1 MLPPTGQTEAVCAR
15 IHAAMSQPH
24 GTQPR
29 RILAVKLADLGDV
42 LNITPALRALR
53 QSFPQARIDVLV
65 NPHTAV
71 LLQDSA
77 LLDGVVI
84 FPKTNFEGFD
94 ALRPSRWTPLIRHL
108 AALRGQRYDTVVN
121 FHHLTTPLGR
131 AKQRLLVGLSGAQVT
146 AGLDNGHGAWFTHTV
161 RDEGFGFKREVEYW
175 LALAAS
181 LGASSDDLSLDLPIS
196 AADKD
201 EAARHLAAAGL
212 EQRSFAVLHPGS
224 GGFSLA
230 RRWDPPK
237 FATLAAELERRYG
250 LASVLVGGAS
260 DGVEAVLA
268 AAESPLIDLSRRFT
282 IQQLAAV
289 LASCRLF
296 VGADSGVM
304 HIAAAMRAPLVA
316 LFGPTNH
323 LAWAPWT
330 PYSPSRVVRLGI
342 PCSPCAYVGHSVG
355 WRHGCLERTCLAN
368 LDASQ
373 VMAAV
378 EGVMEVGV
386 GRGQDMGEVV
396 GVDG

>member
-1 MLPPTGQTEAVCAR
+1 
-15 IHAAMSQPH
+15 MSQPH
-24 GTQPR
+24 GTLPR

-53 QSFPQARIDVLV
+53 QSFPQAKIDVLV
-65 NPHTAV
+65 NPHTAA

-77 LLDGVVI
+77 LLDEVVI
-84 FPKTNFEGFD
+84 FPKTSFEGFD
-94 ALRPSRWTPLIRHL
+94 ALRPSCWTPLARHL
-108 AALRGQRYDTVVN
+108 AALRGRRYDTVVN

-131 AKQRLLVGLSGAQVT
+131 AKQRLLIGVTGARVT
-146 AGLDNGHGAWFTHTV
+146 AGLDNGHGAWFTHAV

-181 LGASSDDLSLDLPIS
+181 LGASADDLSLDLPVS
-196 AADKD
+196 AADRRV
-201 EAARHLAAAGL
+201 AAQHLAAAGL
-212 EQRSFAVLHPGS
+212 EQRSFVVLHPGS

-237 FATLAAELERRYG
+237 FAVLAAELERRYG
-250 LASVLVGGAS
+250 LASVLVGGAG
-260 DGVEAVLA
+260 DGVETVLA
-268 AAESPLIDLSRRFT
+268 AAQSPLIDLSKRLT
-282 IQQLAAV
+282 VQQLGAV

-304 HIAAAMRAPLVA
+304 HIAAAMQTPLVA

-342 PCSPCAYVGHSVG
+342 SCSPCAYVGHSVG
-355 WRHGCLERTCLAN
+355 WRHGCLERTCLAD
-368 LDASQ
+368 LDVGQ
-373 VMAAV
+373 VLAAA
-378 EGVMEVGV
+378 EGVLGEVAGRGKGV
-386 GRGQDMGEVV
+386 GREVA
-396 GVDG
+396 VDG